1 LAQADAI
8 VVIGRDMREKIERKL
23 PAGHQNRVQLIP
35 NWADSALIKPRL
47 KAGTVMASRDHR
59 FQQNFVVQYSGN
71 IGLTQRL
78 DVLLRAA
85 AILRNE
91 PVLFTV
97 VGTGAALAELKE
109 LASRGGLDQVL
120 FQRRVDES
128 ELADSLAACDASL
141 VSLDGRLL
149 GCSVPSKFYGIL
161 ASGRPVLAAVPA
173 LSEVALAVREHDC
186 GIVVTPGD
194 AQALVDAI
202 NSLRVSQSL
211 CSRLGQNAR
220 RAFEENYTRER
231 AARQYFDVVSGLAGA
246 PNSRK
251 PDGRRDLA
259 LNR

>member
-1 LAQADAI
+1 
-8 VVIGRDMREKIERKL
+8 
-23 PAGHQNRVQLIP
+23 
-35 NWADSALIKPRL
+35 
-47 KAGTVMASRDHR
+47 MASRDHR